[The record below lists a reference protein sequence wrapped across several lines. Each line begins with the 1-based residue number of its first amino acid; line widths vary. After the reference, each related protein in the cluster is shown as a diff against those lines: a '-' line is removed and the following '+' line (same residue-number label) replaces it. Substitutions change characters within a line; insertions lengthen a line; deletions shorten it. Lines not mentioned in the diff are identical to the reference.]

1 MADTVVYDPSPAYA
15 VLEFR
20 HDSPESVGAG
30 GVPATAEERQHDLV
44 TTLEEAGLIHKVHN
58 DTILD
63 VAPATRCVPRGDPL
77 FARTLLLMIEHV
89 AHRILPVTI
98 APSIACPGSSPRVPS
113 PRPLSCPKSAVRN
126 STSPSMATPR
136 TPLDRRRS

>member
-30 GVPATAEERQHDLV
+30 GVLATAEERQHDLV

-77 FARTLLLMIEHV
+77 FARTLLLGPND
-89 AHRILPVTI
+89 RTRG
-98 APSIACPGSSPRVPS
+98 PSHSARYYRALYRLSRLLSPRSITPPS
-113 PRPLSCPKSAVRN
+113 FLP
-126 STSPSMATPR
+126 
-136 TPLDRRRS
+136 